1 MKRIRAIIKDG
12 KIKLKVEGV
21 SGPSC
26 TAMTKPFEKALGTT
40 EKSEKTPDFYQSE
53 QEQQNQKQH

>member
-21 SGPSC
+21 SGPGC
-26 TAMTKPFEKALGTT
+26 TSMTKPFEKALGTT
-40 EKSEKTPDFYQSE
+40 EKSEKTSEYYQSE
-53 QEQQNQKQH
+53 QQNSQQYQH